1 MDDEFTSLGQIFSV
15 IRKHVMAIIM
25 AMCAGGV
32 LAAAVTYLL
41 MQPKYESTAMVLVNR
56 KQTVAGQQ
64 YTDLQTDLQMINTY
78 KDIITKDVVLRPVR
92 ENLLKKGVVVG
103 STDQLANAISVTN
116 NQNSQV
122 MSVTAKADDPYTAR
136 SIVNETAEVFR
147 TKITTIMTNAKN
159 VSIISRGTLNK
170 TAVSPRKK
178 VNIAIGLLA
187 GLVLGVLFAFL
198 RELTDRTVKDSA
210 FITDTLELPLLGT
223 ITDIDSSSIKL
234 GTKGLRPTTGRSRR

>member
-1 MDDEFTSLGQIFSV
+1 MNDEVISLGQIFS
-15 IRKHVMAIIM
+15 ILRKHVIAIIV

-32 LAAAVTYLL
+32 LAAAVTYLV

-56 KQTVAGQQ
+56 KQTAVGQQ
-64 YTDLQTDLQMINTY
+64 YNDLQTDLQMINTY

-92 ENLLKKGVVVG
+92 ENLLKKSVVVG
-103 STDQLANAISVTN
+103 STAELAKAISVTN

-159 VSIISRGTLNK
+159 VSIISKGTLNK
-170 TAVSPRKK
+170 TAVSPRKEI
-178 VNIAIGLLA
+178 NIAVGLLA
-187 GLVLGVLFAFL
+187 GLVIGVLFAFL
-198 RELTDRTVKDSA
+198 RELTDRTVKDSS

>member
-1 MDDEFTSLGQIFSV
+1 MNDEVINLGQIFS
-15 IRKHVMAIIM
+15 ILRKHVIAIIV

-32 LAAAVTYLL
+32 LAATVTYLV

-56 KQTVAGQQ
+56 KQTAVGQQ
-64 YTDLQTDLQMINTY
+64 YNDLQTDLQMINTY

-92 ENLLKKGVVVG
+92 ENLLKKDVVVG
-103 STDQLANAISVTN
+103 STAELAKAISVTN

-159 VSIISRGTLNK
+159 VSIISKGTLNK
-170 TAVSPRKK
+170 TAVSPRKEI
-178 VNIAIGLLA
+178 NIAVGLLA
-187 GLVLGVLFAFL
+187 GLVIGVLFAFL
-198 RELTDRTVKDSA
+198 RELTDRTVKDTS

>member
-1 MDDEFTSLGQIFSV
+1 MNDEVISLGQIFS
-15 IRKHVMAIIM
+15 ILRKHVIAIIV

-32 LAAAVTYLL
+32 LAAAVTYLV

-56 KQTVAGQQ
+56 KQTAVGQQ
-64 YTDLQTDLQMINTY
+64 YNDLQTDLQMINTY

-103 STDQLANAISVTN
+103 STAELAKAISVTN
-116 NQNSQV
+116 NENSQV

-159 VSIISRGTLNK
+159 VSIISKGTLNK
-170 TAVSPRKK
+170 TAVSPRKEI
-178 VNIAIGLLA
+178 NIAVGLLA
-187 GLVLGVLFAFL
+187 GLVIGVLFAFL
-198 RELTDRTVKDSA
+198 RELTDRTVKDTS

-234 GTKGLRPTTGRSRR
+234 GTKGLRPTTRRSRR

>member
-1 MDDEFTSLGQIFSV
+1 MDDEVISLGQIFS
-15 IRKHVMAIIM
+15 ILRKHVIALIV

-32 LAAAVTYLL
+32 FAAAITYLV

-56 KQTVAGQQ
+56 KQTAVGQQ
-64 YTDLQTDLQMINTY
+64 YNDLQTDLQMINTY

-103 STDQLANAISVTN
+103 STGDLARAISVTN

-159 VSIISRGTLNK
+159 VTIISRGTLNK
-170 TAVSPRKK
+170 SAVSPRKK
-178 VNIAIGLLA
+178 INIAVGLLA
-187 GLVLGVLFAFL
+187 GLVLGILFAFL
-198 RELTDRTVKDSA
+198 RALTDRTVKDSS

-234 GTKGLRPTTGRSRR
+234 GTKGLRPTAGHSRR